1 MTGGVDAYKH
11 NRTPFHL
18 FTIRLQKRTRPPFN
32 ELRRESYKPLYSFPF
47 YTHTLSLFISFSK
60 SMESMDSVDS
70 VDNVDSV
77 DSVHVVHNSVVPG
90 G

>member
-1 MTGGVDAYKH
+1 MNCAVS
-11 NRTPFHL
+11 RISPCIL
-18 FTIRLQKRTRPPFN
+18 SPSI
-32 ELRRESYKPLYSFPF
+32 
-47 YTHTLSLFISFSK
+47 HTLSLFISFSK